1 MYDLNAIRIFVK
13 VVEKE
18 GFTAAA
24 NVLDMPKS
32 KVSRVIAQ
40 LEEQLDTRLLERT
53 TRHVRLTEAGKL
65 FYQYAQRISA
75 EAEQAE
81 SAMQSLSEKA
91 SGQLRISTSVSLGQY
106 LLAPDL
112 TKFLNSY
119 PEVEL
124 DLELSNRRVDLIE
137 ENFDAAIRVGE
148 LADSSLVAKR
158 LGNARIQLYASKK
171 YLEKNGIPNHPAEL
185 SQHKILCMPD
195 AMQKEKLSMQNT
207 SGEKQSVSLHYSSKV
222 NDFGT
227 LFTLSKGDYGITI
240 LPSFMCGSE
249 SQLINV
255 LPDWELPSVPICVLY
270 PSHRGATPK
279 LRAFIDFLDKYVVTK
294 LVR

>member
-1 MYDLNAIRIFVK
+1 MYDLNAIKIFVK

-24 NVLDMPKS
+24 NVLGMPKS

-75 EAEQAE
+75 EAEQSE

-91 SGQLRISTSVSLGQY
+91 SGHLRVSTSVSLGQY

-112 TKFLNSY
+112 TKFLNAY

-124 DLELSNRRVDLIE
+124 DLELSNRHVDLIE
-137 ENFDAAIRVGE
+137 ENFDAAVRVGE

-158 LGNARIQLYASKK
+158 LGEARIQFYASKA
-171 YLEKNGIPNHPAEL
+171 YLEKNSTPVHPSEL
-185 SQHKILCMPD
+185 SQHKVLCMSD
-195 AMQKEKLSMQNT
+195 AMQKEKLSLQNN
-207 SGEKQSVSLHYSSKV
+207 SGEKQSISLHYSDKV

-227 LFTLSKGDYGITI
+227 LFTLSKNDYGITI
-240 LPSFMCGSE
+240 LPSFMCTTD
-249 SQLINV
+249 SQLVNV
-255 LPDWELPSVPICVLY
+255 LPDWELPSAPIYVVY

-279 LRAFIDFLDKYVVTK
+279 LRAFIDFLDTHVATK